1 MPDKRVAVEGN
12 LSSLKKF
19 LSEQGFEVVNLD
31 PVSESGLELKNC
43 DAIVIS
49 GVDANFLGHQD
60 IMTKAP
66 VIDAT
71 GLTETEI
78 LSQIKNRLT

>member
-1 MPDKRVAVEGN
+1 MPNKRVAVEGN
-12 LSSLKKF
+12 LNSLKKY

-31 PVSESGLELKNC
+31 PLSESGLELKNC
-43 DAIVIS
+43 DAIVIT
-49 GVDANFLGHQD
+49 GVDANFLGHED

-66 VIDAT
+66 VINAS

-78 LSQIKNRLT
+78 FNQIKNKLS